1 MASKKT
7 KKNHIG
13 IILIV
18 EDVYMVRRTVHLML
32 ESAGHKVMEAP
43 DAQKAMDFIK
53 NGQVPDLIILDIAM
67 PGMDG
72 LDFLRVLRA
81 YPETK
86 NTPIMMCTARGE
98 ENTIKLARQS
108 GATDFMVKPVNRDT
122 IVAKVKQLLKKYP
135 PASARLA
142 EAAESAKEIA
152 LEEKEEKTSPK
163 EKPEAKKKKKKAK
176 KELKN

>member
-1 MASKKT
+1 MASKKQ
-7 KKNHIG
+7 KKNRIG

-32 ESAGHKVMEAP
+32 ESAGHKVIEAP

-53 NGQVPDLIILDIAM
+53 SGQVPDLIILDIAM

-81 YPETK
+81 YKDTK
-86 NTPIMMCTARGE
+86 TTPIMMCTARGE
-98 ENTIKLARQS
+98 EDTIKKARQN

-122 IVAKVKQLLKKYP
+122 IVAKVKQILEEHP

-142 EAAESAKEIA
+142 EAAEAAEKIA
-152 LEEKEEKTSPK
+152 LEDEDAPSQN

-176 KELKN
+176 KKETKN

>member
-1 MASKKT
+1 MASKKP

-13 IILIV
+13 IIMIV

-98 ENTIKLARQS
+98 ENTIKSARQS

-122 IVAKVKQLLKKYP
+122 IVAKVKQLLEEYP

-142 EAAESAKEIA
+142 EMEKSEEEID
-152 LEEKEEKTSPK
+152 LKEEGAPKK

-176 KELKN
+176 KEAKK